1 MTISIHKH
9 TVGDTLTPMPWAVQ
23 HGDGTAVDLT
33 GLDVKFRMVAEDG
46 TVIVDDDDTGITV
59 TDAEAG
65 EGQYD
70 FQAADVATAGVF
82 YAWIRVYDPV
92 SGEFDTY
99 PRGGRKWAI
108 ILSEAA

>member
-1 MTISIHKH
+1 MTIQIHKH
-9 TVGDTLTPMPWAVQ
+9 TVGDTLTPMLWSAI
-23 HGDGTAVDLT
+23 HGDGSPVDLT
-33 GLDVKFRMVAEDG
+33 GLDVKFRMVSEDG

-59 TDAEAG
+59 TEAEDG

-70 FQAADVATAGVF
+70 FQPADVEAAGTF

-99 PRGGRKWAI
+99 PIGGRKWAI
-108 ILSEAA
+108 VIDEAG